1 MADEQ
6 RNTFSAA
13 EKLPDTS
20 AADRRAIERQSRP
33 SAALIHETIRAEG
46 ESELE
51 RTVPALLLSGLAAGL
66 TMGFSLVAE
75 GLLRTHLPDAPWRD
89 LIAHFGYTVGFLIVV
104 LGRQQLFTENTL
116 TPILPL
122 LYHRDTVTL
131 GRVARLW
138 AAVLVA
144 NVVGTW
150 IFAEVIAHTEVF
162 TPEAK
167 TAFREISQK
176 SIAHPFATTVLKAI
190 FAAWL
195 IALMAVA
202 PPGRRDGAAGRD
214 HHHHVRRRPRR
225 VRPHR
230 RRLGRRLLPGDDGGR
245 VVRRLRVEVLR
256 ADPHRQRHRRGHP
269 RRGPQLRPGPV
280 GDRVKPDPLTPSR
293 RRPSRPSWRRE
304 CRAALGPFRGV
315 VLGLVLALRVDL
327 APSRTMI
334 VESQIQV
341 MKPMAAPSEP

>member
-1 MADEQ
+1 MADEH
-6 RNTFSAA
+6 RAGDESSSFSAA
-13 EKLPDTS
+13 EKLQDTS
-20 AADRRAIERQSRP
+20 PADRKAIDQQSRP
-33 SAALIHETIRAEG
+33 NAALIHETIRAEG

-122 LYHRDTVTL
+122 LYHRDAVTL

-150 IFAEVIAHTEVF
+150 IFAQVIAHTEVF
-162 TPEAK
+162 TPAASPSSRSST
-167 TAFREISQK
+167 TARS
-176 SIAHPFATTVLKAI
+176 SRRSSDVRRAHA
-190 FAAWL
+190 FAAPTVSAILAPRVPSGSSGPCVVSCAVWCSLSAL
-195 IALMAVA
+195 I
-202 PPGRRDGAAGRD
+202 
-214 HHHHVRRRPRR
+214 
-225 VRPHR
+225 
-230 RRLGRRLLPGDDGGR
+230 
-245 VVRRLRVEVLR
+245 
-256 ADPHRQRHRRGHP
+256 
-269 RRGPQLRPGPV
+269 
-280 GDRVKPDPLTPSR
+280 S
-293 RRPSRPSWRRE
+293 
-304 CRAALGPFRGV
+304 
-315 VLGLVLALRVDL
+315 

>member
-1 MADEQ
+1 MADEH
-6 RNTFSAA
+6 RAGDESSSFSAA
-13 EKLPDTS
+13 EKLQDTS
-20 AADRRAIERQSRP
+20 PADRKAIDRQSRP
-33 SAALIHETIRAEG
+33 NAALIHETIRAEG

-122 LYHRDTVTL
+122 LYHRDAVTL

-150 IFAEVIAHTEVF
+150 IFAQVIAHTEVF

-195 IALMAVA
+195 IALMAW
-202 PPGRRDGAAGRD
+202 
-214 HHHHVRRRPRR
+214 
-225 VRPHR
+225 
-230 RRLGRRLLPGDDGGR
+230 LLPAAETAR
-245 VVRRLRVEVLR
+245 PVVIIIITYVV
-256 ADPHRQRHRRGHP
+256 
-269 RRGPQLRPGPV
+269 
-280 GDRVKPDPLTPSR
+280 
-293 RRPSRPSWRRE
+293 
-304 CRAALGPFRGV
+304 ALGEFAHIVAGSVDAFYLVTTGV
-315 VLGLVLALRVDL
+315 ASYGDYAWKFFVPTLIGNVIGGVTLVAVLNYG
-327 APSRTMI
+327 
-334 VESQIQV
+334 QV
-341 MKPMAAPSEP
+341 QSEIE